1 MKTIGIIGLGQM
13 GMIHAKNLKGMGCT
27 VYTHDTADPTS
38 HGLDLMQD
46 ADAIVIA
53 TPSDQHTV
61 DMYCHFQSKHL
72 FVEKPIGTSQS
83 CVTDIKAMLAAGDK
97 VVMTGN
103 NMRYHPVVKMVK
115 ERMHELGGP
124 YQGAWFLLHQE
135 KRYCIHSNPHACTS
149 PDCNCMQE
157 TVDSVILNWGAHEV
171 DLALYLLDRKL
182 TPSPG
187 ALVTHDTAEFTLRFN
202 SGPLVHFDLSYNGPN
217 DRCFTIHGPNASIF
231 ADLDNFVVHI
241 HSKDG
246 REIIAVAGS
255 HDQTYK
261 DEMVEFLRRI
271 DGHPSDGIGATGA
284 EGLKCLELLL
294 EVQKS

>member
-13 GMIHAKNLKGMGCT
+13 GIVHAKNLKDMGCA
-27 VYTHDTADPTS
+27 VYTHDTADPIS
-38 HGLDLMQD
+38 HGLPFMDE

-83 CVTDIKAMLAAGDK
+83 CVTDIKAMLAASDK
-97 VVMTGN
+97 VVMVGN
-103 NMRYHPVVKMVK
+103 NMRYHPVIKVVK
-115 ERMHELGGP
+115 ERMYELGGP

-135 KRYCIHSNPHACTS
+135 KLNAADP
-149 PDCNCMQE
+149 
-157 TVDSVILNWGAHEV
+157 VLLNWGAHEV

-187 ALVTHDTAEFTLRFN
+187 GVVVPDSAEFTLRFN
-202 SGPLVHFDLSYNGPN
+202 SGPLVHFKLSYSGPN

-241 HSKDG
+241 HSKAG

-255 HDQTYK
+255 HEQTYK

-271 DGHPSDGIGATGA
+271 DEPSTDGIGATGA